1 MIGLSIP
8 RLTILHRRTIL
19 GLIIILLSGSRAFG
33 QTTGQYSVPMLDFV
47 FGFQI
52 TFSFYSVAL
61 MMIVSGLF
69 IANRSSLSFWML
81 SSVIGS
87 GIAAGVMA
95 GALAYIPGHVPA
107 YLFAAFVGL
116 IVAFAPPKQRIF
128 DSVTIFAALFFAA
141 NAMFSGYDLKLIPL
155 FVFAGVLLALFLGP
169 IIVSLFIFGL
179 NKVLNYSWVKI
190 AWRAL
195 AAWLVAISVILISLS
210 VTGKV

>member
-8 RLTILHRRTIL
+8 RFTIQHRRTIL
-19 GLIIILLSGSRAFG
+19 GLIIFFFPGSRAFG
-33 QTTGQYSVPMLDFV
+33 QTTGQYSVPLHDFV

-61 MMIVSGLF
+61 IMVVSGIF
-69 IANRSSLSFWML
+69 IANRSSLSLWML
-81 SSVIGS
+81 SLIIGS
-87 GIAAGVMA
+87 GIAVGIMV
-95 GALAYIPGHVPA
+95 GALAYIPRHMPA
-107 YLFAAFVGL
+107 YVFAAFVGL
-116 IVAFAPPKQRIF
+116 IVAVALPKQRIF
-128 DSVTIFAALFFAA
+128 DSFIIFASFFFAA